1 MRIIG
6 RLLRQR
12 QMAVWMRYVFWTY
25 AFLVFAN
32 LLLRHPP
39 FSLRTTLDG
48 ALLGTVVY
56 ALAEVLA
63 KDPTERA

>member
-1 MRIIG
+1 MRIVG
-6 RLLRQR
+6 RLLRER
-12 QMAVWMRYVFWTY
+12 QLAVWVRYVFWTY

-32 LLLRHPP
+32 LLLRQAP

-48 ALLGTVVY
+48 ALLGTLVY

-63 KDPTERA
+63 RNHGEHS